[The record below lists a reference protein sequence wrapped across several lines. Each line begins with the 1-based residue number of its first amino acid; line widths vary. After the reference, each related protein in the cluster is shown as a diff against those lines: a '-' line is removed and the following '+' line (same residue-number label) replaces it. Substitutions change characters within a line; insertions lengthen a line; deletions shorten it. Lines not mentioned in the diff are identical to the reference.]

1 MVKKKNTCVFIS
13 GYGSNLK
20 ALLNRSREY
29 NFPIKVKLVISNNS
43 KARGILHAKI
53 NSIPVLII
61 NTKKRNYDLEIL
73 MKIKKYKISLICLA
87 GYMKLIPKKFIQSFN
102 KTILNIHPSLLPKYK
117 GLNTYDRIIKNEE
130 IVTGC
135 TVHLVSEKIDSGKII
150 LQKKFFIDNSDDIE
164 VLKEKTQVLERMSY
178 AEAIISIF
186 RYN

>member
-1 MVKKKNTCVFIS
+1 
-13 GYGSNLK
+13 
-20 ALLNRSREY
+20 
-29 NFPIKVKLVISNNS
+29 
-43 KARGILHAKI
+43 
-53 NSIPVLII
+53 
-61 NTKKRNYDLEIL
+61 